1 MTSRIDPRPVHRM
14 LTVAVALTALL
25 ALLPMASA
33 HAQSSSLRSRTVE
46 RTGRCGSSNAHWD
59 LKTKRVA
66 PGKIY
71 VEFEVDSIPRGAHW
85 QLFVSQNGRRIAA
98 VDRTA
103 HTSKGVQVSRV
114 TNNRHGRDRIRAAGV
129 NPRTGT
135 SCAGHLRY

>member
-1 MTSRIDPRPVHRM
+1 MTSRIDPRPVHRL

-33 HAQSSSLRSRTVE
+33 HAQSSSLHKRTVD
-46 RTGRCGSSNAHWD
+46 RAGRCGSSNAHWD

-71 VEFEVDSIPRGAHW
+71 VEFEVDSIPRGSHW

-98 VDRTA
+98 VDRRAT
-103 HTSKGVQVSRV
+103 TSRGVQVSRV
-114 TNNRHGRDRIRAAGV
+114 VANRDGRDRIRAAGV
-129 NPRTGT
+129 NPRRGT
-135 SCAGHLRY
+135 RCFGHLRF